1 VSTFSKQQFKQS
13 PTILKA
19 FGINIP
25 KLLTSPNALKPGGI
39 TTVIKTSRSI
49 GKPDSLKTGKSL
61 KGLSKELNMFFSTI
75 KLMKLPTRNANL
87 GNS

>member
-1 VSTFSKQQFKQS
+1 L

-25 KLLTSPNALKPGGI
+25 KLSISPNALKPSGI
-39 TTVIKTSRSI
+39 TTIIETSRSI
-49 GKPDSLKTGKSL
+49 GKPDSSKTGKSL
-61 KGLSKELNMFFSTI
+61 DELLKESNMFSSTI